1 MRQCINYFNEVEEQL
16 REDNSLTSKLLSGF
30 EIYPVPEIIFIA
42 LYIKIS
48 AIVKLLFF
56 SPSNKDVN
64 VCN

>member
-30 EIYPVPEIIFIA
+30 KIYPVPKIIFIA